1 MKRATNTM
9 GGGCLALFGLPFLLA
24 GLAMT
29 GWFYFN
35 AVRWWQSQSWEEVPC
50 TIIAAGLN
58 TSHGKSTTYR
68 ATATY
73 RYWFAGHFYTS
84 ERVSISAGGDNVS
97 TFHQEVH
104 QELRG
109 YVQKPGSTEDPREFR
124 CYVNPTNPSEAM
136 LYRTLRWQMQAF
148 LAIFCLTFPA
158 VGAGLVVS
166 GLVTMRASRQRSR
179 LETCY
184 PAEPWN
190 WEPGAAE
197 KMLPPSNQGVARA
210 LYFYTAW
217 AGLIVGCL
225 FVTTYL
231 SGAFTREPT
240 AWLLL
245 IFLGLWCLP
254 AWFTLR
260 RWRLGRMVGKLHFV
274 PETLPAV
281 PGTWFRGAITLQ
293 KPLLTAGLADIS
305 LQCSKTSGQGKQS
318 TTAEVWKH
326 EDSVPLSEG
335 TMQIPVN
342 LALPSDALE
351 TTQDSSNGGTIAW
364 KLCLALPGNGAE
376 TQFVIPVYHT
386 NAPTA
391 PSSPQ
396 VPSIMATA
404 TQDLTATLAQNKIS
418 LSLDETGLP
427 QTIESGSR
435 FAIPITIF
443 ALIFTVA
450 VIAVAPTL
458 SRFSRS
464 SSFSDSIFFVARLA
478 SFVAVWGFALA
489 SWLRRTVQISPLR
502 LSIHHAI
509 GPVQW
514 VKEFAKADIAEFYH
528 DSNTQVNNVLY
539 YRVRLVA
546 TSGKKITLTNNI
558 KGESPAAAL
567 DELLDQWLETP

>member
-1 MKRATNTM
+1 M

-50 TIIAAGLN
+50 TIVAAGLT

-84 ERVSISAGGDNVS
+84 ERVSISAGGDNIS
-97 TFHQEVH
+97 AFHQQVH
-104 QELRG
+104 QELSR
-109 YVQKPGSTEDPREFR
+109 YVPKPGSTEDPREFR
-124 CYVNPTNPSEAM
+124 CYVNPADPSEAM

-148 LAIFCLTFPA
+148 LTIFCLTFPA
-158 VGAGLVVS
+158 AGAGLVLS
-166 GLVTMRASRQRSR
+166 GLVAMRTSRQRAC
-179 LETCY
+179 LETSY

-190 WEPGAAE
+190 WEPGAAA

-217 AGLIVGCL
+217 AGLIISCL
-225 FVTTYL
+225 LATTYL

-254 AWFTLR
+254 AWFALR

-274 PETLPAV
+274 PETLPAI
-281 PGTWFRGAITLQ
+281 PGTWFRGAITFQ
-293 KPLLTAGLADIS
+293 KPLPTAGLADLS
-305 LQCSKTSGQGKQS
+305 LKCSKTSGQGKQS
-318 TTAEVWKH
+318 TTEEVWQH

-335 TMQIPVN
+335 AMQIPVN
-342 LALPSDALE
+342 LALPADALE
-351 TTQDSSNGGTIAW
+351 TIQDSSTGGAIAW
-364 KLCLALPGNGAE
+364 KLCLTLPGNGADTE
-376 TQFVIPVYHT
+376 FVIPVYHT
-386 NAPTA
+386 NTPSA
-391 PSSPQ
+391 PSAPQ
-396 VPSIMATA
+396 RASIMATA
-404 TQDLTATLAQNKIS
+404 TQDLTETLAQHKIS

-443 ALIFTVA
+443 ALVFTV
-450 VIAVAPTL
+450 VGIALAPAL
-458 SRFSRS
+458 ARVPQS
-464 SSFSDSIFFVARLA
+464 SSFLESIFFVARFA
-478 SFVAVWGFALA
+478 PFFAVWGFALA
-489 SWLRRTVQISPLR
+489 AWLKRTVQISGDR
-502 LSIHHAI
+502 LTIDHAI
-509 GPVQW
+509 GPMHW
-514 VKEFAKADIAEFYH
+514 VKEFTKADIAEFYH
-528 DSNTQVNNVLY
+528 DSNTQVNNVPS
-539 YRVRLVA
+539 YRVRLA
-546 TSGKKITLTNNI
+546 STSGKKATLTHDI

-567 DELLDQWLETP
+567 AQLLDQWQEVP